1 MTTMENKSRPQ
12 FSRADRLWNQL
23 RAELDGVSD
32 PKERGR
38 ILVDQYG
45 IGLARY
51 IRRYL
56 RTVRGASIDDLEL
69 PVIVYTN

>member
-1 MTTMENKSRPQ
+1 MENKSRPQ

-23 RAELDGVSD
+23 RDELDGVND
-32 PKERGR
+32 PRERGR
-38 ILVDQYG
+38 ILLEQHG

-56 RTVRGASIDDLEL
+56 RTVRGAAIDDLEL

>member
-1 MTTMENKSRPQ
+1 MENTSSPQ

-23 RAELDGVSD
+23 RDELDGVSD

-38 ILVDQYG
+38 ILLDRHG